1 LLAVSNVFFSHM
13 QYKVGCFWCK
23 AREVDT
29 VRQPVRGIFLLDVY
43 SLKIDVIVLV
53 TVTVAVNDLI
63 NTYVCE
69 VSPRS
74 FSFL

>member
-1 LLAVSNVFFSHM
+1 M
-13 QYKVGCFWCK
+13 
-23 AREVDT
+23 DT